1 KKWRTSKPTSVWA
14 GSTFQVAGAAAVGR
28 ATVRAAM
35 RRASGW
41 SAGFIMAILLRG
53 GEAGGNLERATF
65 HTFDWEQLVKAR
77 TIDRPLTCV
86 LTRNCTSRDVPDT
99 YGPGHRTP
107 RAAASRTPS
116 GSGGH
121 FERRAMP
128 LELGNA
134 GPALHDQLGEEPARE
149 RAELEAVARA
159 DRPHHHV
166 RMARERADHE
176 PL

>member
-1 KKWRTSKPTSVWA
+1 
-14 GSTFQVAGAAAVGR
+14 
-28 ATVRAAM
+28 
-35 RRASGW
+35 
-41 SAGFIMAILLRG
+41 
-53 GEAGGNLERATF
+53 
-65 HTFDWEQLVKAR
+65 FDWEQLVKAR

-121 FERRAMP
+121 RERRAMP

-166 RMARERADHE
+166 RMAWERADHE
-176 PL
+176 PLVGCVRVEAGLGVKHVAHRDRELSCKKLPHAGDRARIGAWPRLGIVVARAHAVERGLDPRPAERRQ